1 MGILKNYA
9 TYITDNGIKQ
19 TFLVDKTGIL
29 QPKIS
34 RLMNNTET
42 SINVEDYVK
51 LCKAVKRTPNY
62 FLDVQDKI
70 DLGIDLEPEEKAA
83 LEKEVLEKETFEN
96 QLV

>member
-1 MGILKNYA
+1 MGMLENYA

-19 TFLVDKTGIL
+19 SFLVEKTGLL
-29 QPKIS
+29 QPKVS
-34 RLMNNTET
+34 RLLNNTET

-51 LCKAVKRTPNY
+51 LCKAVKKTPNY

-70 DLGIDLEPEEKAA
+70 DLGIELEPEEKAA
-83 LEKEVLEKETFEN
+83 LEN

>member
-42 SINVEDYVK
+42 SINVEDYLK
-51 LCKAVKRTPNY
+51 LCKAVKKTPNY
-62 FLDVQDKI
+62 FLDIQDKI
-70 DLGIDLEPEEKAA
+70 DLGIELEPEEKAA
-83 LEKEVLEKETFEN
+83 LEN

>member
-51 LCKAVKRTPNY
+51 LCKAVKKTPNY
-62 FLDVQDKI
+62 FLDIQDKI
-70 DLGIDLEPEEKAA
+70 DLGIELEPEEKAA
-83 LEKEVLEKETFEN
+83 LED

>member
-42 SINVEDYVK
+42 SINVEDYLK
-51 LCKAVKRTPNY
+51 LCKAVKKTPNY
-62 FLDVQDKI
+62 FLDIQDKI

-83 LEKEVLEKETFEN
+83 LEN